1 MEAAEAEAA
10 SSHLHRHQHRSRVA
24 LALALEAVEACQ
36 VELAL
41 GLHLPWVRRW
51 VRQGAAAAAAEVVQD
66 IPALLLPVPVSEA
79 SCQDE
84 AALAC

>member
-10 SSHLHRHQHRSRVA
+10 SSHLHRHQHRSRV
-24 LALALEAVEACQ
+24 ALALEAVEACQ

-66 IPALLLPVPVSEA
+66 IPALLRPVPVSEA